1 MYSGP
6 STAGVQNVWVIKNY
20 SYATISIMLNI
31 NMQQLSFESGIL
43 STMLS

>member
-20 SYATISIMLNI
+20 SYATTPKMLNI
-31 NMQQLSFESGIL
+31 NIQQQGLGL
-43 STMLS
+43 